1 MPPKR
6 GTKRTRTVRVRADA
20 REVVD
25 GQGAADGVQAEG
37 VQPAAPQFDQA
48 ALMQMVQQAATQ
60 AAQAAI
66 QQIPPQQIPPQQI
79 PPQQIPPQQIPPQQI
94 PLRQIPPQVHVH
106 GVPGQQFPQGL
117 QQPPPPPP
125 LPVYRVYDERFY
137 RLTTQMRNMDM
148 EHFGGTVDATVA
160 HDWKLGLQRKLEIIE
175 CPPEVSLRLA
185 MQYLRG
191 DALVWWE
198 GVRLGHRGPDPL
210 TFADFI
216 REFDRKY
223 FPKEAMDRKK
233 SDFEHVSQG
242 DMSIREYEVEFNRLR
257 RFAGDGITGRLIRK
271 FLGGMRVEIH
281 NRCRIVTYHRLGDLV
296 EKAAEQ
302 EAGLAEEQKL
312 LKSAQ
317 PKSGKNAESQK
328 KAGDQPERPKCTQ
341 CLRYHLDRF
350 CRSQRVVATP
360 SAQVAPTAIVV
371 ASGACFTCGQHGH
384 FSRNCP
390 TNGPAAKRQAVTPRV
405 YALGEANGA
414 EPTAEIEPSL
424 TPEIVP
430 PPSPR
435 PEPRSTSS
443 PPIPA
448 QGKSAGDLPRR
459 AVARSF
465 CSAAFRACISRA
477 TATRRC
483 PSPLLILVRLTSRRL
498 IGQLVLLA
506 RRARVLK
513 RRVLQYQSSWS
524 INTILNDLHEDE
536 IQYLRSTPFSLPCG
550 EIPAKPKMKKKL
562 TVKDKPYWVDLFGFV
577 EDLSVSRAPK
587 MLRKNTMK
595 MLKEHAELLGDLEDF
610 LAFPWGRLAF
620 DMLMSGIKK
629 RDEISLSQNT
639 MALKGFALALQLV
652 IVEAVPSL
660 TEVVQEAFS
669 SSDSDNEDEEI
680 DVHSLY
686 YYINQVVV
694 RSIIPHDP
702 ARPVDESVFKW
713 ADEVYDRKVEI
724 FLKLI
729 SLNHVFTKE
738 LFIRGATTLDVQRMF
753 EKPKV
758 QWRKKR
764 TTVKDKSS
772 TFADDSRIIAVVN
785 VLLKPE
791 LERVDG
797 NVASALAYVR
807 EVSSSALSYQAS
819 VVSTV
824 EAMLKAFKE
833 EILTSGLTPANPPV
847 GGLDANDATILNV
860 LENISHYST
869 PPRYILYGSPSFSL
883 GLTQDQPSPAP
894 VVDDEMGDNGDGD
907 RAETVDDPMHRRT
920 SKRLRLVPPPM
931 ISDYQ

>member
-191 DALVWWE
+191 DALVW
-198 GVRLGHRGPDPL
+198 
-210 TFADFI
+210 
-216 REFDRKY
+216 
-223 FPKEAMDRKK
+223 
-233 SDFEHVSQG
+233 
-242 DMSIREYEVEFNRLR
+242 
-257 RFAGDGITGRLIRK
+257 
-271 FLGGMRVEIH
+271 
-281 NRCRIVTYHRLGDLV
+281 LGDLV

-448 QGKSAGDLPRR
+448 QGNRKSPFRFVFKTSVHSISHNSLTVWNLVILRPHRDRDVSPDQENQPEICPDAPSR
-459 AVARSF
+459 
-465 CSAAFRACISRA
+465 AAFVPRHS
-477 TATRRC
+477 
-483 PSPLLILVRLTSRRL
+483 
-498 IGQLVLLA
+498 
-506 RRARVLK
+506 ARV
-513 RRVLQYQSSWS
+513 S
-524 INTILNDLHEDE
+524 HA
-536 IQYLRSTPFSLPCG
+536 PPP
-550 EIPAKPKMKKKL
+550 PA
-562 TVKDKPYWVDLFGFV
+562 
-577 EDLSVSRAPK
+577 
-587 MLRKNTMK
+587 
-595 MLKEHAELLGDLEDF
+595 
-610 LAFPWGRLAF
+610 
-620 DMLMSGIKK
+620 
-629 RDEISLSQNT
+629 
-639 MALKGFALALQLV
+639 
-652 IVEAVPSL
+652 
-660 TEVVQEAFS
+660 
-669 SSDSDNEDEEI
+669 
-680 DVHSLY
+680 
-686 YYINQVVV
+686 VV
-694 RSIIPHDP
+694 R
-702 ARPVDESVFKW
+702 
-713 ADEVYDRKVEI
+713 
-724 FLKLI
+724 
-729 SLNHVFTKE
+729 
-738 LFIRGATTLDVQRMF
+738 
-753 EKPKV
+753 
-758 QWRKKR
+758 
-764 TTVKDKSS
+764 
-772 TFADDSRIIAVVN
+772 
-785 VLLKPE
+785 
-791 LERVDG
+791 
-797 NVASALAYVR
+797 
-807 EVSSSALSYQAS
+807 
-819 VVSTV
+819 
-824 EAMLKAFKE
+824 
-833 EILTSGLTPANPPV
+833 
-847 GGLDANDATILNV
+847 
-860 LENISHYST
+860 
-869 PPRYILYGSPSFSL
+869 
-883 GLTQDQPSPAP
+883 
-894 VVDDEMGDNGDGD
+894 
-907 RAETVDDPMHRRT
+907 HRF
-920 SKRLRLVPPPM
+920 
-931 ISDYQ
+931 